1 MVPVRRRAAASS
13 GSTQGRQVY
22 ERGFGCFMSDRQIEI
37 SAGDVVVTAVLNG
50 TDTADELWAALPIT
64 GRAQT
69 WGDEIYFSIPVSAEE
84 EADAQE
90 TVEMGAVAY
99 WPPGSALCL
108 FWGPTPMSAPGEIR
122 PASAVNVMG
131 QIDGDPTV
139 LGGVADGAEVVVSR
153 LGE

>member
-1 MVPVRRRAAASS
+1 
-13 GSTQGRQVY
+13 
-22 ERGFGCFMSDRQIEI
+22 MSDMQIEI

-50 TDTADELWAALPIT
+50 TDTADELWDVLPLT

-69 WGDEIYFSIPVSAEE
+69 WGDEIHFSIPVSAEE

-122 PASAVNVMG
+122 PAAAVNVMG

>member
-1 MVPVRRRAAASS
+1 
-13 GSTQGRQVY
+13 
-22 ERGFGCFMSDRQIEI
+22 MSDTQIEI

-50 TDTADELWAALPIT
+50 TDTADELWDVLPIT

-69 WGDEIYFSIPVSAEE
+69 WGDEIHFSIPVSAEE

-108 FWGPTPMSAPGEIR
+108 FWGPTPMSPPGEIR
-122 PASAVNVMG
+122 PAAAVNVMG

>member
-1 MVPVRRRAAASS
+1 
-13 GSTQGRQVY
+13 
-22 ERGFGCFMSDRQIEI
+22 MSDRQIEI

>member
-1 MVPVRRRAAASS
+1 
-13 GSTQGRQVY
+13 
-22 ERGFGCFMSDRQIEI
+22 MSDTQIEI

-50 TDTADELWAALPIT
+50 TDTADELWDVLPLT

-122 PASAVNVMG
+122 PAAAVNVMG

>member
-1 MVPVRRRAAASS
+1 M
-13 GSTQGRQVY
+13 G
-22 ERGFGCFMSDRQIEI
+22 DRQIEI

-50 TDTADELWAALPIT
+50 SDTADEMWAALPIT

-69 WGDEIYFSIPVSAEE
+69 WGDEIYFSIPLSAG
-84 EADAQE
+84 EAADSQE

-131 QIDGDPTV
+131 LIDGDPTV
-139 LGGVADGAEVVVSR
+139 LGGVADGTEVVVAR